1 MPTPDPALPT
11 DLLQSLERHP
21 PADASAGGGGDWLA
35 RWRGYTLESAFQ
47 PVLSIT
53 HQRIVGYEA
62 LLRAFDAN
70 GNRIGPADL
79 FAQVPAADAAPL
91 DLLARCLH
99 MANFAAQHVETGWL
113 FLNTLPRMLEGQYAS
128 RRATEALCAHFGIPP
143 ERIVI
148 EVLEQREHDEHP
160 SFMEPRPAYGSRPFL
175 LALDDFGAG
184 FSNFDRVW
192 RYRPD
197 IVKLDRSLVKR
208 ATSQQTAATFISNI
222 VSILHHAGTMV
233 LAEGV
238 ETEHEMMVLMQADVD
253 LVQGFW
259 FGQPAAS
266 VQEASAAVPA
276 LVRSMWLRFASYVR
290 DTHQRE
296 QLNVGELTKAM
307 LDGAL
312 VLAANG
318 TLAET
323 ANTLFQRT
331 NALRVFATDRHGEQH
346 EPSIAGPQTVTP
358 PPLAPLFPDVHCN
371 WSRREY
377 FRSAISAP
385 GRVAVKGPHY
395 SMTDGKLCYT
405 AAIAIETPGG
415 TRVLCADFPYHSTVD
430 SPANA

>member
-1 MPTPDPALPT
+1 MPISDAALPT
-11 DLLQSLERHP
+11 DLLQSLERQ
-21 PADASAGGGGDWLA
+21 ADGWIA

-62 LLRAFDAN
+62 LLRASDVK
-70 GNRIGPADL
+70 GDSIGPAEL
-79 FAQVPAADAAPL
+79 FALIPAADAAPL
-91 DLLARCLH
+91 DLLSRCLH
-99 MANFAAQHVETGWL
+99 MANFAAQHVDTGWL
-113 FLNTLPRMLEGQYAS
+113 FLNTLPRMLDGQCANE
-128 RRATEALCAHFGIPP
+128 RTIEALCAHFGLPP

-148 EVLEQREHDEHP
+148 EVLEHRERDELP
-160 SFMEPRPAYGSRPFL
+160 SFLEPRPAYGSRPFL
-175 LALDDFGAG
+175 VALDDFGAG

-197 IVKLDRSLVKR
+197 IVKLDRSLVQR
-208 ATSQQTAATFISNI
+208 ATGRQTAVEFIANL

-266 VQEASAAVPA
+266 IGDASAGVPA
-276 LVRSMWLRFASYVR
+276 LVRSMWLHFASYVH
-290 DTHQRE
+290 DTDQRE
-296 QLNVGELTKAM
+296 RLNIGELTKSM
-307 LDGAL
+307 LNGAL
-312 VLAANG
+312 VLASGGSLKQA
-318 TLAET
+318 AQK
-323 ANTLFQRT
+323 LFEQT
-331 NALRVFATDRHGEQH
+331 DSLRVFATDEHGEQD
-346 EPSIAGPQTVTP
+346 EPSIAGPRTATP

-405 AAIAIETPGG
+405 AAVAIQTPHGI
-415 TRVLCADFPYHSTVD
+415 RVLCADFPYVSTVD
-430 SPANA
+430 SAPA